1 MMYSEDE
8 YLMLS
13 GVQHFAFCRRQW
25 ALIHIENQWAENY
38 RTVDGNIMHERVHDA
53 KFHEKRGETVITRAM
68 PVSSA
73 RLGISGECDA
83 VELKKDVK
91 GIELYGLDG
100 KYTVTPVEYK
110 RGEPKENDCDAV
122 QLMAQA
128 LCLEDMLCCDI
139 KFGYLYYG
147 EIRRRVKVVFDSELR
162 KRTEDIIS
170 EMHDLYKKQYT
181 PKVKR
186 RKCCNA
192 CSMKNICLPVICGDK
207 KASEYIREMLGEI
220 ENI

>member
-1 MMYSEDE
+1 MYSEDE

-25 ALIHIENQWAENY
+25 ALIHIEQQWEENS
-38 RTVDGNIMHERVHDA
+38 RTVDGNIMHERVHDPE
-53 KFHEKRGETVITRAM
+53 FHEKRGELVITRAM
-68 PVSSA
+68 AVSSA

-83 VELKKDVK
+83 VELRKSDN
-91 GIELYGLDG
+91 GIELFGLDG

-110 RGEPKENDCDAV
+110 RGEPKEDDCDAV

-139 KFGYLYYG
+139 PFGYLYYG
-147 EIRRRVKVVFDSELR
+147 EIRRRVKVVFDDELR
-162 KRTEDIIS
+162 KRAEEIIQ
-170 EMHDLYKKQYT
+170 EMHELYKKQYT

-186 RKCCNA
+186 RKHCNA
-192 CSMKNICLPVICGDK
+192 CSLKNICLPVICGNK
-207 KASEYIREMLGEI
+207 KASDYVEQMLDTE
-220 ENI
+220 EDK

>member
-1 MMYSEDE
+1 MYSEDE

-25 ALIHIENQWAENY
+25 ALIHIEQQWAENL

-53 KFHEKRGETVITRAM
+53 DFHEKRGELVITRAM
-68 PVSSA
+68 AVSSP

-83 VELKKDVK
+83 VELRKSDD

-100 KYTVTPVEYK
+100 KYIVTPVEYK
-110 RGEPKENDCDAV
+110 RGEPKENDCDTV

-139 KFGYLYYG
+139 TYGYLYYG
-147 EIRRRVKVVFDSELR
+147 EIRRRIKVVFDGELR
-162 KRTEDIIS
+162 RRTEELIA
-170 EMHDLYKKQYT
+170 EMHDLFRKKHT

-186 RKCCNA
+186 SKACNA
-192 CSMKNICLPVICGDK
+192 CSLKNICLPVICGNK
-207 KASEYIREMLGEI
+207 KASDYVNSMLGEG
-220 ENI
+220 EEP

>member
-25 ALIHIENQWAENY
+25 ALIHIEQQWEENS

-53 KFHEKRGETVITRAM
+53 DFHEKRGELVITRAM
-68 PVSSA
+68 AVSSA
-73 RLGISGECDA
+73 RNRELVCDGYYQLVSGH
-83 VELKKDVK
+83 
-91 GIELYGLDG
+91 
-100 KYTVTPVEYK
+100 YK
-110 RGEPKENDCDAV
+110 
-122 QLMAQA
+122 
-128 LCLEDMLCCDI
+128 
-139 KFGYLYYG
+139 LYYG
-147 EIRRRVKVVFDSELR
+147 EIRRRVKVVFDAELR
-162 KRTEDIIS
+162 KRTEDIIN

-192 CSMKNICLPVICGDK
+192 CSLKNICLPIICGNK
-207 KASEYIREMLGEI
+207 KASDYVEKMLDTEGDQ
-220 ENI
+220 